1 MTDMPYTIA
10 VAGKGGVG
18 KTTLTGM
25 MIQRLAEQKKG
36 PILAVDADA
45 NSNLN
50 EVLGVEVEMT
60 LGDIRDELANA
71 ELLVEED
78 DYDLLVMGHTQ
89 GKGCYCFVN
98 GLLSAQV
105 AKRSQNYNYVV
116 VDNEAGMEHI
126 SRGVLPSMQ
135 TAILVSDCS
144 RRGVQAVGR
153 IAELIKECDMHP
165 DTVGLI
171 INRAPKGELNKG
183 IQEEIANQGLTLL
196 GVVPQDETVY
206 EYDCEGRPTSTL
218 PEDNPVKTALRAI
231 VDNLKL

>member
-1 MTDMPYTIA
+1 MAHVIA

-18 KTTLTGM
+18 KTTLCGM
-25 MIQRLAEQKKG
+25 LIQYLCEKGKG

-50 EVLGVEVEMT
+50 EVLGVKVETT
-60 LGDIRDELANA
+60 LGDVREEIARAELAK
-71 ELLVEED
+71 
-78 DYDLLVMGHTQ
+78 Y
-89 GKGCYCFVN
+89 
-98 GLLSAQV
+98 
-105 AKRSQNYNYVV
+105 QNNYPYIV